1 MVALFIRMKFYS
13 AVCLCL
19 VVNMNMNMYG
29 YDNKHYASA
38 FSFSPTNSKR
48 YNQQSQH
55 AKIKRRDKATMLMSN
70 TKGTSMVLMAPP
82 KSSPQQQQ
90 QLQQGDTIL
99 TQHHQLNI
107 FKKPSSLLSILA
119 VNSFFQFQLLLL
131 LSLTFSLLPADAN
144 AAENVNVARGSEI
157 FTGNCAGCHAGG
169 MNFIKEKK
177 NLKKDALERFVSPS
191 LDGDEVKDWVMKSGQ
206 HQRLIFLKAPSGN
219 GKLADADF
227 ADVTAFIVDQA
238 IGDKW

>member
-1 MVALFIRMKFYS
+1 MNFYS

-19 VVNMNMNMYG
+19 VVNMNMNMNMYG

-82 KSSPQQQQ
+82 KSSPQQQQQQQ

-238 IGDKW
+238 VGDKW

>member
-1 MVALFIRMKFYS
+1 MKFYS

-238 IGDKW
+238 VGDKW